1 MDLEGVIGQLFPI
14 PTRGGNGGSGGHM
27 MHSRSSRTSGGG
39 RMGGG
44 AHPSP
49 VKSLSSKENTTD
61 GSNLNH
67 SVEGLQRKTKGL
79 LEDLKEAVMAKHFL
93 ALLPQK

>member
-1 MDLEGVIGQLFPI
+1 
-14 PTRGGNGGSGGHM
+14 M

-39 RMGGG
+39 RMGGGGG

-61 GSNLNH
+61 GPNLNH